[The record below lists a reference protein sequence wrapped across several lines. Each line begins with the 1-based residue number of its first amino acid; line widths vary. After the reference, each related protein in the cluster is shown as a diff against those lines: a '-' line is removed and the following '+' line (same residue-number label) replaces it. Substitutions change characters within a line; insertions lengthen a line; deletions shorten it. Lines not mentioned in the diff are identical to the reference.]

1 MQLLLL
7 INLHIPTTYLSFSED
22 TLPDSVVE
30 NVITKKITPA
40 QGKDSIDIKATATD
54 ARGETIDS
62 GITCRRIVDIEGAT
76 GSAVTNMTALTE
88 QQPDGKTKIS
98 RISISVG
105 QINSSNIKIRFTSN
119 NSLP

>member
-7 INLHIPTTYLSFSED
+7 IKSTYTNYIFVINSED

-98 RISISVG
+98 R
-105 QINSSNIKIRFTSN
+105 N
-119 NSLP
+119 